1 MHNPAAVK
9 IAEVLNGYAKN
20 LVKKRR
26 FNSGNFEYSSAVA
39 VFRYE
44 DRPIVREEK
53 STNDT
58 RDDGRSAKGRVRFP
72 YRNDD
77 FFELVKK
84 TFREKKNDLT
94 LWGNYCRE
102 TMYRINER
110 NIHPKIITSVL
121 TFISYTDY
129 RNDRIMS
136 EIINRCIL
144 RLNEFDIVN
153 ICSLVSSL
161 SKMNISSTYFMEE
174 TKKKLM
180 KQEDAYFE
188 KYSPHYVCLL
198 INSILKL
205 QCHNDSDIYEEYKEL
220 VSFLLQKISNRK
232 ESDFSLLGISLL
244 LHNIAKLRLK
254 NYYYFFNRFES
265 HIVKNRNDFNV
276 IQILN
281 ILIAYEKVSF
291 LKLYFLEE
299 LLSSLLQKKKIF
311 TCTVHNL
318 VRFIK
323 IVFSFLSKRE
333 KITQSYY
340 PDDNIKRVK
349 EICAHIFF
357 YMYKR
362 LDECKRKE
370 DLVLLCSV
378 LSTYKKLIKNKDKG
392 NIFLQLYSPFFCMI
406 ESNDLFKKITLNV
419 KMHISR
425 CNSTELS
432 ILFYCYSSYQM
443 YDSLLFYF
451 IKLRC
456 FKIFSTFNEISFSY
470 LFKASQNMNR
480 QDDVFQN
487 SCLNKISQI
496 GKYTSIRHFCITLS
510 AYTSVRGE
518 KQSAHIAQLL
528 LANFE
533 KILSRMGEA
542 SCGGSNGGAVDTGGV
557 VDRGGANDGDHTD
570 DTGGDSRV
578 SADTISAIVFF
589 FSKMK
594 HVNITHLIN
603 MLVYHFPHYKHDLS
617 TESCIRM
624 LISLSNLCANIKTE
638 ESKKYWKG
646 YYSMVNFLAKKILV
660 STDLYQSKHL
670 IMLFL
675 KGCGKIF
682 PSANSVRISGK
693 RTFYFK
699 SVLNSLLPCVHKQ
712 MCKLT
717 VEEMAIL
724 TESLSKENYSR
735 EAIDSVLSKGSY
747 DAFAGAL
754 LERCKEVLGDT
765 TECVDNSDGN
775 GRSDSSSGSSSGSN
789 GSSGSSG
796 SKSAMIIV
804 NNLTR
809 LEVHDESLFHVVV
822 NNRILECFFLSSISA
837 LSQGIYYICMHLF
850 CKVQAVTTGETF
862 LLRFLLKRLYEL
874 LVNEGVIILTRNY
887 DEIISYKHLDNL
899 SKDCLFFKSMKCV
912 CEAVLVILFH
922 MCHLNYNRMRHFLEA
937 GNYSSNS
944 NVNRVHLLGSI
955 NLLCLYLAIFKIAE
969 HVRQKK
975 GCHVNEKDVLNVVT
989 VEIHQTVRDMQ
1000 IRSDQAPLLF
1010 FNVLA
1015 LRASAAKRRKKNEA
1029 RGRVSGHWG
1038 HRGSN

>member
-1 MHNPAAVK
+1 MHNPTVVK
-9 IAEVLNGYAKN
+9 IADVLNGYAKN

-26 FNSGNFEYSSAVA
+26 FNSSNFEYSSAVA

-44 DRPIVREEK
+44 DRPIVSEEK

-58 RDDGRSAKGRVRFP
+58 RDDARSAKGRVGFP

-77 FFELVKK
+77 FFEMVKK

-129 RNDRIMS
+129 RNHRIIS

-180 KQEDAYFE
+180 KEEDTYFE

-205 QCHNDSDIYEEYKEL
+205 HCYNDSHIYEEYKEL
-220 VSFLLQKISNRK
+220 VSFLLQKTSKRK

-244 LHNIAKLRLK
+244 LHNIAKLHLK

-291 LKLYFLEE
+291 LKLHFLEE
-299 LLSSLLQKKKIF
+299 LLSSILQKKKII

-318 VRFIK
+318 LRFIK

-333 KITQSYY
+333 KISQSCYS
-340 PDDNIKRVK
+340 DDNTKRVK
-349 EICAHIFF
+349 AICAHIFF

-370 DLVLLCSV
+370 DLVLLCSI
-378 LSTYKKLIKNKDKG
+378 LSTYKNLIKSKDKG

-406 ESNDLFKKITLNV
+406 KSNDLFQKITLNV

-425 CNSTELS
+425 CNSIELS

-451 IKLRC
+451 VKLRC

-470 LFKASQNMNR
+470 LFKAFQNMNR

-487 SCLNKISQI
+487 SCLNKILQI

-510 AYTSVRGE
+510 AYTSVLGE
-518 KQSAHIAQLL
+518 KQRAHIAHLL

-533 KILSRMGEA
+533 KILTRMGEA
-542 SCGGSNGGAVDTGGV
+542 SGDGSNGGVDMGE
-557 VDRGGANDGDHTD
+557 ANDEDHTD
-570 DTGGDSRV
+570 DTRRDSRV

-594 HVNITHLIN
+594 YVNIAHLIN

-624 LISLSNLCANIKTE
+624 LISLSNLSANIKTE

-660 STDLYQSKHL
+660 STDLHQSKHL

-682 PSANSVRISGK
+682 PSDRYVRISGK

-712 MCKLT
+712 IYKLT

-735 EAIDSVLSKGSY
+735 EAIDSVLSRGGY

-754 LERCKEVLGDT
+754 LERCKEILGDT
-765 TECVDNSDGN
+765 TECVDNSDDN
-775 GRSDSSSGSSSGSN
+775 DRSDSN
-789 GSSGSSG
+789 GSSGSGSNG
-796 SKSAMIIV
+796 SKSAIIIV

-822 NNRILECFFLSSISA
+822 KNRILECFCLSSISS

-850 CKVQAVTTGETF
+850 CKIQAVTTGQTF
-862 LLRFLLKRLYEL
+862 LLQFLLKRLYEL
-874 LVNEGVIILTRNY
+874 LVNDGVIILTRNY
-887 DEIISYKHLDNL
+887 DEIISYEHLDKL
-899 SKDCLFFKSMKCV
+899 SNDCLFYKSMKCI

-922 MCHLNYNRMRHFLEA
+922 MCHLNYNRMGHFLEA
-937 GNYSSNS
+937 GNYFING

-969 HVRQKK
+969 HVMQKK
-975 GCHVNEKDVLNVVT
+975 GYHVNEKDVLNVVT
-989 VEIHQTVRDMQ
+989 VEIHQTVRDMR
-1000 IRSDQAPLLF
+1000 ISSDQAPLLF
-1010 FNVLA
+1010 FNVLSLKA
-1015 LRASAAKRRKKNEA
+1015 
-1029 RGRVSGHWG
+1029 
-1038 HRGSN
+1038 